1 MTTMTY
7 RFHVASRVH
16 EKSGFCSALCSRA
29 PPVCLQTDI
38 FSFGSYWH
46 EGGPRVCTHAGHYV
60 MPLAESPCFRAN
72 SRPFRLYCPSPPL
85 PPPALHSISSP
96 RSINGEWGEG
106 GREGGKASNFTF
118 TETRAWSSS
127 SVIANARIIVL
138 FVGSNRFRRRR
149 WTLKLVQECKWR
161 KFSSFSFLL
170 LRWG

>member
-16 EKSGFCSALCSRA
+16 EKSGFCPALCSRA

-72 SRPFRLYCPSPPL
+72 SRPFRLYCPSPPSL
-85 PPPALHSISSP
+85 PPPFI
-96 RSINGEWGEG
+96 RSRAHDPLTGSG
-106 GREGGKASNFTF
+106 GRGGERGGKGLEFHVHGN
-118 TETRAWSSS
+118 S
-127 SVIANARIIVL
+127 SVIIIE
-138 FVGSNRFRRRR
+138 RDR
-149 WTLKLVQECKWR
+149 
-161 KFSSFSFLL
+161 
-170 LRWG
+170 